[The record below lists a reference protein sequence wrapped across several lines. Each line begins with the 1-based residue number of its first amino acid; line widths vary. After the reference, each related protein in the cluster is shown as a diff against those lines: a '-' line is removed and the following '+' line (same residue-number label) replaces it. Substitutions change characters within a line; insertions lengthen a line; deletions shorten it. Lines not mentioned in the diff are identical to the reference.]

1 MSITPLFLGKTG
13 VKVVDNSQV
22 PVDIILFQRKNLWEN
37 PLQMWRTGK
46 NGWKSW
52 HKDVETSG
60 EVSMES
66 GKDVDK

>member
-1 MSITPLFLGKTG
+1 MVPLFLGKTG
-13 VKVVDNSQV
+13 GKVVDNSQV
-22 PVDIILFQRKNLWEN
+22 AVDIILFQSKNLWEN

-46 NGWKSW
+46 NRWKSW
-52 HKDVETSG
+52 HKEVETSE